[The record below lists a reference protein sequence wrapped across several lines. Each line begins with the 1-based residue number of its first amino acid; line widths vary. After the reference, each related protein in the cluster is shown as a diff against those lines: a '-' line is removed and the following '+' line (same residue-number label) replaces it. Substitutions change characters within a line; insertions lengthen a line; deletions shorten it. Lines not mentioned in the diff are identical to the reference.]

1 MLQMAIPS
9 LERLMLFIIMQ
20 ISWKDKNIKFIVEKN
35 LEGHRKRNQQTSIMF
50 MFALSFIIFSGCST
64 QLIIK

>member
-35 LEGHRKRNQQTSIMF
+35 LEGHRKRNQQTSIVLLRIPLDAKM
-50 MFALSFIIFSGCST
+50 M
-64 QLIIK
+64 KENNN